1 VTNDYFQDEGIY
13 QKADECFLT
22 FLNNGKISRTE
33 LFSKLTEK
41 YPSLNLFP
49 KIEALWVQLEAKN
62 GNLLRNFDENKE
74 ALLKKHGPSLDSIY
88 FPLTD
93 DIDKDREILKAIL
106 DSCPNIEELLL
117 PETGAFPLEELKFQ
131 GKLGKIGIGSA
142 SIYSQKILEKT
153 CEFVGKGSTIQDFT
167 NKIQNIAHDF
177 SSTDFFD
184 TWPPLNTMDPSQL
197 FERALHDN
205 IFYVSYD
212 LSEMNKKFIDDSKK
226 QYIKALIE
234 IDPKL
239 HLNKKFL
246 IDATKWEPNVFKTA
260 PDAFK
265 RDGSF
270 IHSILDNGNW
280 LNTGEIVPCID
291 EKLRNDPDFMRPL
304 LHISEGFALQ
314 YCGEKIHKNKE
325 FIREITNTNIAA
337 LAFISDEFKNDADFM
352 IPYLVKKTAK
362 FAFKYSGKALQNND
376 KYALMAIA
384 CDANCIQYLGDELR
398 NNTDFLKQAIRFFG
412 NSVFQCMSTDMQNNP
427 DIANFAITQDLQSIQ
442 LIGSTLKKDKKFM
455 KPLIEKYGSI
465 AFKQASKKVRRSLYG
480 YYFMQKIGNI
490 FTEKH

>member
-13 QKADECFLT
+13 QKADECLLT
-22 FLNNGKISRTE
+22 FLGQEDGIHIFLNEGKISRTE

-246 IDATKWEPNVFKTA
+246 IDATKWDPTIFESTPNK
-260 PDAFK
+260 FK

-270 IHSILDNGNW
+270 IHSLLHLKPSDCKTIM
-280 LNTGEIVPCID
+280 PFID
-291 EKLRNDPDFMRPL
+291 EKLRNDPDFMRPIL
-304 LHISEGFALQ
+304 LIYGTALQ
-314 YCGEKIHKNKE
+314 FCGEKIHKN
-325 FIREITNTNIAA
+325 R
-337 LAFISDEFKNDADFM
+337 AFIKEIADASISIRHFFPDEFKNDDAFM
-352 IPYLVKKTAK
+352 KPYIEQ
-362 FAFKYSGKALQNND
+362 KAR
-376 KYALMAIA
+376 
-384 CDANCIQYLGDELR
+384 YLGGVYLKEYTLQCIESDFKAVEYIDKEFKE
-398 NNTDFLKQAIRFFG
+398 NTDFLKEIITLHG
-412 NSVFQCMSTDMQNNP
+412 NNVFQHMSIEMQNNP
-427 DIANFAITQDLQSIQ
+427 DIANFAMS
-442 LIGSTLKKDKKFM
+442 
-455 KPLIEKYGSI
+455 
-465 AFKQASKKVRRSLYG
+465 
-480 YYFMQKIGNI
+480 
-490 FTEKH
+490 